1 MKKIFCSLAIASL
14 LAVNASFAQ
23 KPLTENDFY
32 QLRTLPLPEDAILE
46 VGGMTILPDGRMA
59 VATRRGEIWMIENPY
74 QKDGT
79 QPYYKRFAQG
89 LHEPLGLTYRNGS
102 FYTSNRGELT
112 KITDEDGD
120 GRADV
125 YEAVTSLPIVG
136 NYHEYSYGPVFD
148 ADGNMLVTLNVGW
161 VGYGASLTK
170 WRGWLVKISPEGK
183 IEPISAG
190 LRSPSSY
197 LINSSG
203 DLFYSENQGDWVASG
218 KVSQLKKGS
227 FNGHGE
233 SLKWTSDPAS
243 PLKLTEDQL
252 PDTGEPVATAGEKIP
267 HYQYPACWFP
277 HVLMGISTAGMVED
291 VNGYLGPHF
300 KGQYFVG
307 DQGHSKVMRMQ
318 LEKVNGE
325 YQGACFPFRE
335 GWASG
340 LLRLEWGLD
349 GSLVGGMT
357 SRGWSSTGKA
367 PYAIQRLVWS
377 GKTPF
382 EMQEIHSKPDG
393 FEIVFTK
400 PVDKETAA
408 NPANYKV
415 ASFTYKYHHQYGS
428 PIINTEESG
437 IKGIVVSADGRKARL
452 VLDGSFRKHYIYEI
466 KPEGVKS
473 ADQESVLHPVGYY
486 TLNAVAPGDQVAASQ
501 FTPFK
506 ATAAPMNHEHGAMQA
521 STGKTAST
529 GKATTNSK
537 KRVTEMP
544 AEWAAPDQVLTIG
557 TKPGLKFDVTELQ
570 VKAGSKVKLVFNN
583 NDDMTHNCVIVAPG
597 SVDEVGQKAIG
608 LGLKGP
614 DMQYVPNSPKVLFH
628 TNLLQPESSES
639 LYFTAPTQPGTYTYV
654 CTYPGHHT
662 LMQGKLVVVK

>member
-1 MKKIFCSLAIASL
+1 MKKIFRSLTIALL
-14 LAVNASFAQ
+14 LASPGLRAQ
-23 KPLTENDFY
+23 TPATESDYY
-32 QLRTLPLPEDAILE
+32 QLRTLPIPQDAILE
-46 VGGMTILPDGRMA
+46 VGGMTVLPDGRLA
-59 VATRRGEIWMIENPY
+59 VCTRRGEIWLIENPY
-74 QKDGT
+74 QQQGT
-79 QPYYKRFAQG
+79 VPYFKRFAQG

-120 GRADV
+120 GRADR
-125 YEAVTSLPIVG
+125 YEAVTQLPIVG
-136 NYHEYSYGPVFD
+136 NYHEYSYGPLFD
-148 ADGNMLVTLNVGW
+148 PNGDMLVTLNVGW

-170 WRGWLVKISPEGK
+170 WRGWLVKVSPDGK

-197 LINSSG
+197 MYNSAG

-233 SLKWTSDPAS
+233 SLKWTNDPAS
-243 PLKLTEDQL
+243 PLKLTKEEL

-267 HYQYPACWFP
+267 HYQYPAVWFP
-277 HVLMGISTAGMVED
+277 HVLMGISTSDIIED
-291 VNGYLGPHF
+291 TKGNLGPHF

-307 DQGHSKVMRMQ
+307 DQGHSKVMRMY
-318 LEKVNGE
+318 LEKVDGE

-340 LLRLEWGLD
+340 LLRLQWGHD
-349 GSLVGGMT
+349 GSLIGGMT

-367 PYAIQRLVWS
+367 PYAIQRLIWS

-382 EMQEIHSKPDG
+382 EIQEIHSKPDG

-400 PVDKETAA
+400 PVDPETAA
-408 NPANYKV
+408 NPANYKIS
-415 ASFTYKYHHQYGS
+415 SFTYKYHHLYGS
-428 PIINTEESG
+428 PIINAEESK
-437 IKGIVVSADGRKARL
+437 IKGIQVAKDGLSARV
-452 VLDGSFRKHYIYEI
+452 VLDGAFRKHYIYEI

-486 TLNAVAPGDQVAASQ
+486 TLNAVAKGDLVTASQ

-506 ATAAPMNHEHGAMQA
+506 ATAAAHHHEMAEAKAETTKPGKMA
-521 STGKTAST
+521 SKASS
-529 GKATTNSK
+529 A

-544 AEWAAPDQVLTIG
+544 ASWSAPDQVITVG
-557 TKPGLKFDVTELQ
+557 TKPGLKFDISEVQ
-570 VKAGSKVKLVFNN
+570 VQAGAKIKFIFNN

-597 SVDEVGQKAIG
+597 AVDEIGMKAIN

-614 DMQYVPNSPKVLFH
+614 DLQYVPASPKVLFH
-628 TNLLQPESSES
+628 TNLLQPESSET
-639 LYFTAPTQPGTYTYV
+639 LYFTAPTQPGEYTFV

-662 LMQGKLVVVK
+662 VMQGKLKVVK